1 MEDYPEKLG
10 KYDIMGVAG
19 RGSMGVVYLGHDPFV
34 DRKVAVKV
42 CTLEEEEEARARV
55 RKMFFNEAQ
64 AAGNLDHPNI
74 LKVYDAGEADGE
86 PYIVMEYVAGGET
99 LRTYCDADRLLP
111 IERVV
116 EMVAHCAKSLHYA
129 HAQGVTHRDI
139 KPANIMLSEGGVVK
153 IGDFGIAQRT
163 HTDKTQVVGVYG
175 SPRYM
180 SPEQAGDRLVG
191 GQSDLFSLGVVLY
204 ELLTGKPPFM
214 AKNLPGLVYKILHDP
229 PQPIEEARPDLPAS
243 LVKAVNH
250 ALEKDTAKRY
260 KTGEEM
266 AADLNAIFEEL
277 NRPFTDRAEDEQLLV
292 LQQLRFFEDFSE
304 SEVAEVLQAGILKT
318 FPVGEQI
325 IREGAEADGFYI
337 IISGHVRVAKNG
349 RQVAMLSAGD
359 SFGEMGY
366 LSDMARSAAVLAVGS
381 VTVLR
386 VDADVKE
393 WASFPC
399 QVRLTKTFQRILI
412 ERLARITDE
421 FSLSGS

>member
-1 MEDYPEKLG
+1 
-10 KYDIMGVAG
+10 
-19 RGSMGVVYLGHDPFV
+19 
-34 DRKVAVKV
+34 
-42 CTLEEEEEARARV
+42 V

-64 AAGNLDHPNI
+64 AAGNLDHPNV
-74 LKVYDAGEADGE
+74 LRVYDAGEADGE

-99 LRTYCDADRLLP
+99 LRTYCDPENLLP
-111 IERVV
+111 VERVV
-116 EMVAHCAKSLHYA
+116 EMVAQCAKTLHYA
-129 HAQGVTHRDI
+129 HDRGVTHRDI
-139 KPANIMLSEGGVVK
+139 KPANIMLTEDGVVK
-153 IGDFGIAQRT
+153 VGDFGIAQRS

-180 SPEQAGDRLVG
+180 SPEQAGDKQIS

-204 ELLTGKPPFM
+204 ELLTGRPPFM

-229 PQPIEEARPDLPAS
+229 PPPIEQVRPDLPAS
-243 LVKAVNH
+243 LVQVVNH

-266 AADLNAIFEEL
+266 AADLTAIFEEL
-277 NRPFTDRAEDEQLLV
+277 NRPFADRAEDEQLLV

-304 SEVAEVLQAGILKT
+304 SEVAEVLRAGTLKT
-318 FPVGEQI
+318 FPAGEQI
-325 IREGAEADGFYI
+325 IQEGAEAACFYI
-337 IISGHVRVAKNG
+337 IVSGDVRVTKNG
-349 RQVAMLSAGD
+349 RQVGLLSAGE

-366 LSDMARSAAVLAVGS
+366 LSDMTRTAAVLAVGS
-381 VTVLR
+381 VTALK

-412 ERLARITDE
+412 ERLARLTDDY
-421 FSLSGS
+421 SKIGS